1 MASCH
6 DARSIRAITI
16 AEKTSRTASKNG
28 ASSAFLRKKQI
39 HGRRNKEWQI
49 AAGMVFFGILMAV
62 VLLQPV
68 HALDVGGLPFAEQ
81 GGKRSE
87 STLE

>member
-1 MASCH
+1 
-6 DARSIRAITI
+6 
-16 AEKTSRTASKNG
+16 
-28 ASSAFLRKKQI
+28 
-39 HGRRNKEWQI
+39 
-49 AAGMVFFGILMAV
+49 MVFFGILMAV